1 MFGVVTLLCAVA
13 AVTFCAG
20 ANGRISLIPATVGY
34 ILATFLFLTP
44 PLLPSLSFPSFSLV
58 VQPTQLAV
66 VLAMVAGYGL
76 LSPHRSR
83 VLMAFGGIA
92 AAYWTAM
99 LAGQGI
105 PLALAIAGPVLV
117 SFASAL
123 CTLCRPGFASP
134 QLRDEALV
142 IVMVLA
148 LAQAIVPT
156 VMDAWR
162 SAAVFQDAALTHD
175 NGRETLLV
183 LTLMALFFVLGAL
196 YQGWILKRWIA
207 KR

>member
-20 ANGRISLIPATVGY
+20 ANGRKSLIPAMAGY

-44 PLLPSLSFPSFSLV
+44 PLLPSFSLV

-66 VLAMVAGYGL
+66 VLAMAAGYGL
-76 LSPHRSR
+76 FSPHRNG
-83 VLMAFGGIA
+83 VLMALAGIA

-105 PLALAIAGPVLV
+105 SLALAIASPVLV
-117 SFASAL
+117 LLAAAF
-123 CTLCRPGFASP
+123 CTLHRPGFVSP
-134 QLRDEALV
+134 QLRAEALV

-156 VMDAWR
+156 VMEAWR
-162 SAAVFQDAALTHD
+162 SAAVFQEAALTYD
-175 NGRETLLV
+175 NDREALIV
-183 LTLMALFFVLGAL
+183 LTLTALFFVLGAL
-196 YQGWILKRWIA
+196 YQGGIFKRWIA

>member
-76 LSPHRSR
+76 LASHRSG
-83 VLMAFGGIA
+83 VLMVFGGIA
-92 AAYWTAM
+92 AAYWSAM
-99 LAGQGI
+99 LDSQGI
-105 PLALAIAGPVLV
+105 PLAAAIAGPVLV
-117 SFASAL
+117 SLASVF
-123 CTLCRPGFASP
+123 CTLSRPGFASL

-162 SAAVFQDAALTHD
+162 SAAVFQDAALTYD

-183 LTLMALFFVLGAL
+183 LTQMALFFVLGAL
-196 YQGWILKRWIA
+196 YQGWIFKRWMA